1 MQVCPSNTMDTEWF
15 CRTYSATAGFVAP
28 SGRHRATHRLTTIA
42 RMTTALPTDSIS
54 LSTAAALTGRS
65 TRTWQ
70 RRIEDGL
77 VPRLSDASGRTLVPF
92 DAVRPALTGS
102 WDEEDIEILLRAD
115 RGDAA
120 AQADMGAKFAL
131 AALREDQKI
140 SGGGILR
147 ESPSIFYPKQQTKAR
162 RMPCT
167 GWACSTPPG
176 WVRQAP
182 TTTPKP

>member
-1 MQVCPSNTMDTEWF
+1 
-15 CRTYSATAGFVAP
+15 
-28 SGRHRATHRLTTIA
+28 
-42 RMTTALPTDSIS
+42 MTTALPTDSIS

-140 SGGGILR
+140 SGGG
-147 ESPSIFYPKQQTKAR
+147 FYANRPLFSTQSSRPR
-162 RMPCT
+162 RGGCHALVGLAPRRRT
-167 GWACSTPPG
+167 G
-176 WVRQAP
+176 
-182 TTTPKP
+182 